1 MLNHKCYL
9 ISWSFFITLLIL
21 VWPLSAYAAECKD
34 KGYTV
39 VFVNGVFTSEDSA
52 IKQKI
57 NLKNLLPTVI
67 KGGIVN
73 TELGHNESHLA
84 GFGDLFKSVQQA
96 YRGEGDVFVEDFDLQ
111 TILLQLHSQITTQKI
126 LLVGHSQG
134 TFYTN
139 ALYKYFT
146 EHGVPKEAVAVY
158 NVATPASFVADGAGY
173 LTSAN
178 DKVIERVRE
187 YAAAGGAKGPLAANI
202 LLPLNAQEIEDPYG
216 GHAFSTVYLSGAPDR
231 IISQMSEELGRLAS
245 TERNESIDGCFESP
259 KLGIAYKAKSVA
271 FAVADPLAS
280 GATTAGE
287 SVAKISSSALAFV
300 EKGFAAAASNIV
312 SAAGS
317 LLPAANKDTTASAF
331 GVAKALY
338 GSSLEKSDVADLLG
352 VPTRQSAPPQSQQKP
367 AAVTADTEQASPA
380 PTTKRPEPAT
390 EQLEPVIFP
399 EEKSRADEKPVQTA
413 ETPASAGMGGGS
425 SVAFVTEEEAVSES
439 EVTTTVA
446 APSLSSSTCDGSI
459 GVSDCVVATTTLS
472 FAWSSDV
479 NPAFYGI
486 SSNGSYATTTATS
499 TNAVASDNSTYIFG
513 VSAFDASGNRSA
525 TTTLSVH
532 VSSVPVVINEIAWA
546 GTSVSNTAQWIELHN
561 TANGAVDLTGF
572 VLHTSTLYIPLTGT
586 ISAGGY
592 YLIEKDT
599 DAVVNDVAADLLS
612 TFPNTGGSFGIGGGG
627 LTLSFRDSSAT
638 TTIDQQA
645 NCSFWCGGRTD
656 DHVHGPYTMERYD
669 AAVSGTNTSNWGT
682 ALGEFILTGHD
693 GNGVTIKGTPK
704 AKNSLSYLIALNGTL
719 SANKTLA
726 SADSPYLVGRSGLT
740 IASGVTLTLPGG
752 VVIKMVS
759 FDSPSITVNG
769 TLKAEGSA
777 DEPVV
782 ITTFSDDT
790 YGGDLN
796 GDGGCG
802 EGGSCPLPGSWRR
815 LIFNSTSAGSELT
828 HTIVRYGGT
837 LSTSMPAMV
846 AVDSATVSVANSIF
860 EYSRNHG
867 FYLTNSASTISD
879 STFRNNA
886 SSTDAAGLL
895 ISGGSPNVSD
905 NTFTDNSYGIEIS
918 SAPNTHVFDNTFSD
932 NLSGAGYLVWDP
944 GSLEDNTGS
953 GNVPNA
959 FVLAGGVTTSAS
971 FGTTTLRTN
980 TLPYILG
987 KDLSVVSN
995 STLALEPGVIIK
1007 GYNSGSSNIGK
1018 ITIKAG
1024 GSLYAAG
1031 TSSSDI
1037 VLTSAYDSVSGGQ
1050 TLTSTTSPA
1059 AGDWIGINVES
1070 GGRLDMSG
1078 FTIRYA
1084 GGHTSGT
1091 NTTSRGAVFF
1101 ASAATSTIRNALID
1115 NTRQQGL
1122 RVTGSTRLS
1131 LGNTSI
1137 SNHTAKISG
1146 SAAGISLESP
1156 ATVVMDSVSFT
1167 NNEID
1172 ITGSGTITCSGAT
1185 CGTPTSSPAGL
1196 LQ

>member
-1 MLNHKCYL
+1 MRAVIFALL
-9 ISWSFFITLLIL
+9 GILIL
-21 VWPLSAYAAECKD
+21 PLTALGAVCNPE
-34 KGYTV
+34 GETV
-39 VFVNGVFTSEDSA
+39 IYVNGIFTAESEAKNDKKELEKKFKQIGKTE
-52 IKQKI
+52 IKFLTGYNK
-57 NLKNLLPTVI
+57 
-67 KGGIVN
+67 
-73 TELGHNESHLA
+73 SHLA

-146 EHGVPKEAVAVY
+146 EHGVPKESVAVY

-245 TERNESIDGCFESP
+245 TERNESIDGCFEPP

-271 FAVADPLAS
+271 FTVADPLAS
-280 GATTAGE
+280 GATTAGK

-338 GSSLEKSDVADLLG
+338 GSSLEQSDVADLLG
-352 VPTRQSAPPQSQQKP
+352 LPTRQSAPPQSQQKP

-525 TTTLSVH
+525 TTLSVH

-586 ISAGGY
+586 ISAGG
-592 YLIEKDT
+592 
-599 DAVVNDVAADLLS
+599 V
-612 TFPNTGGSFGIGGGG
+612 

-682 ALGEFILTGHD
+682 TLGEFILTGHD

-740 IASGVTLTLPGG
+740 IASGVTLTLSPG
-752 VVIKMVS
+752 VVIKMVL

-777 DEPVV
+777 NEPVV

-796 GDGGCG
+796 GDGECG

-828 HTIVRYGGT
+828 HTRVRYGGT
-837 LSTSMPAMV
+837 LSASMPAMV

-959 FVLAGGVTTSAS
+959 FVLSARRRFAQILCRIFS
-971 FGTTTLRTN
+971 ARISVLFRIQPLR
-980 TLPYILG
+980 
-987 KDLSVVSN
+987 SN
-995 STLALEPGVIIK
+995 PV
-1007 GYNSGSSNIGK
+1007 
-1018 ITIKAG
+1018 
-1024 GSLYAAG
+1024 
-1031 TSSSDI
+1031 
-1037 VLTSAYDSVSGGQ
+1037 
-1050 TLTSTTSPA
+1050 
-1059 AGDWIGINVES
+1059 
-1070 GGRLDMSG
+1070 
-1078 FTIRYA
+1078 
-1084 GGHTSGT
+1084 
-1091 NTTSRGAVFF
+1091 
-1101 ASAATSTIRNALID
+1101 
-1115 NTRQQGL
+1115 
-1122 RVTGSTRLS
+1122 
-1131 LGNTSI
+1131 
-1137 SNHTAKISG
+1137 
-1146 SAAGISLESP
+1146 
-1156 ATVVMDSVSFT
+1156 
-1167 NNEID
+1167 
-1172 ITGSGTITCSGAT
+1172 
-1185 CGTPTSSPAGL
+1185 
-1196 LQ
+1196 